1 MDDEFLQ
8 SRKLFSIEIFLGLTF
23 NKYSLE
29 VYGNLYKKS
38 RDAGEMVKS
47 CRRVNM
53 RSGSNKYC
61 TCTKSGEQTEVIKF
75 VRKSEKLKV
84 D

>member
-1 MDDEFLQ
+1 MDDELLQ
-8 SRKLFSIEIFLGLTF
+8 SSKLFSIEIFLGLTF
-23 NKYSLE
+23 KKYSLE
-29 VYGNLYKKS
+29 VYENLYKKS

-61 TCTKSGEQTEVIKF
+61 TYAKSGRQTEVVKF
-75 VRKSEKLKV
+75 ARKSEKLKV